1 MKFAINTCYGG
12 YGLAPEYS
20 EYEEMERND
29 ARLIAKIEEVGAEEI
44 SDALANITLVF
55 VPDEATDWE
64 IDEYDGYETVRYV
77 LNGKIHYAEVI
88 EDEEEGE

>member
-29 ARLIAKIEEVGAEEI
+29 PRLIAKIEEVGTEAISGEFAEI
-44 SDALANITLVF
+44 AIVF
-55 VPDEATDWE
+55 MPDEATDFE
-64 IDEYDGYETVRYV
+64 LDEYDGIETLRYV
-77 LNGKIHYAEVI
+77 LDGKIRYARR
-88 EDEEEGE
+88 DK